1 MSSAFIVALVI
12 FGVCVIL
19 IGGTIYNDYYYK
31 NDAIYNKVKNHI
43 PFSNN
48 DL

>member
-1 MSSAFIVALVI
+1 MSSAFIIALVI

-19 IGGTIYNDYYYK
+19 IGGTIYNNYYDK
-31 NDAIYNKVKNHI
+31 NDAIHNKVKNHI
-43 PFSNN
+43 PFSQD